1 MKTSELKEYSFSIP
15 FPAIVITILSC
26 IYLNYKTNQN
36 EWAYI
41 AAYWICYSGF
51 VFFGISKLYFLCNK
65 LIIVEESNRHYG
77 SYNCLIG
84 NEKAFCK
91 VIASNNLQWPA
102 IRTNDGLIYAVS
114 DVKESYN
121 KITYVIGK
129 LGCSV
134 TQTKGYVSRTGFVAN
149 S

>member
-1 MKTSELKEYSFSIP
+1 MKTHELKEENFPIP
-15 FPAIVITILSC
+15 FPFVVIIILCS
-26 IYLNYKTNQN
+26 IYLYCKTSQS
-36 EWAYI
+36 EWIYI
-41 AAYWICYSGF
+41 AVFWMGYSTLAF
-51 VFFGISKLYFLCNK
+51 YGISKLYFLCNK
-65 LIIVEESNRHYG
+65 LIIIEESNRHYG

-102 IRTNDGLIYAVS
+102 IRTKDGLIYAVS
-114 DVKESYN
+114 DVKDSYN
-121 KITYVIGK
+121 KITYVISK